1 MNTESKVINRK
12 RCPRCAAQGLD
23 TNGDNLAVYDDG
35 HSFCF
40 ACSFYIN
47 GTLPK
52 ETMDKTTTT
61 DTGWEVTSKF
71 ITGDIQALPHRR
83 INEKTTTLFGYLT
96 DSRNY
101 EVEEFFDKDHNLQ
114 AQHIRTPDKKFF
126 WVGDTN
132 GLQFYG
138 QHLWPSG
145 GKRVLITE
153 GAIDCLTMSQL
164 FDNKY
169 PVVSIPNGVN
179 SAVKAVKDNYEFVSS
194 FETIVLCF
202 DMDEPGQKAARDVAE
217 ILPPGKVK
225 IMSLPRKDPNEMLV
239 NAESSQLLQAYWNA
253 KAYSPDSILHV
264 SQICQGSNTANNKVY
279 EYPWDTLTNFMIG
292 QDSGRLNLW
301 TSATGHGKSTI
312 IRELVMDHLNHGR
325 AVGAVFLEES
335 PEQTVDDLISLKLS
349 KPVRKILSQR
359 QLNDLRKQS
368 NKPIVDMVEDNLT
381 EKEYES
387 AKQEI
392 GTKPLYLYDHIGNTN
407 INNILNRLD
416 YMATG
421 LDCRIIF
428 LDHIT
433 LLGNMLLSAG
443 SDFGSD
449 ERLVLDSVMKKL
461 RELVERTGITMHVIA
476 HIKKTDKNVD
486 EGDRINLNDLRGSG
500 SLAQISDNVF
510 ALERNAQHPEEMIAN
525 TTNIRVLKNRKGG
538 RRGVATALWYNEQTS
553 KLMDVPFVVTPEG
566 EVLYRYEQLDI

>member
-1 MNTESKVINRK
+1 METDSKVVNRK
-12 RCPRCAAQGLD
+12 RCPKCAASGRD
-23 TNGDNLAVYDDG
+23 TSGNNLAMYDDG
-35 HSFCF
+35 HGYCF
-40 ACSFYIN
+40 SCSFYIKGN
-47 GTLPK
+47 APAPMIETPTFTDSGKFK
-52 ETMDKTTTT
+52 E
-61 DTGWEVTSKF
+61 GEVQS
-71 ITGDIQALPHRR
+71 LPHRR
-83 INEKTTTLFGYLT
+83 INEKTCQLYGYLS
-96 DSRNY
+96 DSKSN
-101 EVEEFFDKDHNLQ
+101 EIEEFFDSERNLK
-114 AQHIRTPDKKFF
+114 AQHVRTADKKFY
-126 WVGDTN
+126 WIGDTGN
-132 GLQFYG
+132 LPFYG
-138 QHLWPSG
+138 QHLWPTG
-145 GKRVLITE
+145 GKRLLITE

-179 SAVKAVKDNYEFVSS
+179 STAKAIKDNYEFVSS

-202 DMDEPGQKAARDVAE
+202 DMDEPGQRAAREAAE
-217 ILPPGKVK
+217 ILPPGKVR
-225 IMSLPRKDPNEMLV
+225 IMTLPRKDPNEMLV
-239 NAESSQLLQAYWNA
+239 NAESAQLLQAYWNA

-264 SQICQGSNTANNKVY
+264 SQICSGESTKTNTVY

-335 PEQTVDDLISLKLS
+335 PEQTVDDLISLKLG
-349 KPVRKILSQR
+349 KPVRKIVSQR
-359 QLNDLRKQS
+359 QLNDLRKQN
-368 NKPIVDMVEDNLT
+368 NKQTLDMVEDNLT
-381 EKEYES
+381 DEEYKKAKEQISENN
-387 AKQEI
+387 
-392 GTKPLYLYDHIGNTN
+392 LYLYDHIGNAN
-407 INNILNRLD
+407 INNIINRLE
-416 YMATG
+416 YMAVG
-421 LDCRIIF
+421 LDCKVIF

-433 LLGNMLLSAG
+433 LLGNMLLSSG
-443 SDFGSD
+443 SDFGND

-461 RELVERTGITMHVIA
+461 RELVERTGVTMHVIA

-538 RRGVATALWYNEQTS
+538 RRGVATALWYNEQTA
-553 KLMDVPFVVTPEG
+553 KLMDVPFVITPEG
-566 EVLYRYEQLDI
+566 EVLYRYENLSI